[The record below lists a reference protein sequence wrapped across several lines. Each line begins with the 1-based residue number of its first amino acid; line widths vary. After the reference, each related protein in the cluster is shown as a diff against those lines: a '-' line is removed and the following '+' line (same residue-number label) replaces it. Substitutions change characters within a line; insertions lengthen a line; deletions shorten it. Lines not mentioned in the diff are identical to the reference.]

1 LIILWQVRFLTQD
14 AIKEGPFMT
23 VTKLGY
29 AIALALAATTVAS
42 AHAAERGDPSL
53 DCAAAYMD
61 EVSRAIC
68 ADPASAE
75 LDRRITARFETVRR
89 DLPEDAAMALA
100 DDQHYF
106 EELRGLAYRA
116 SGGNAAALQAM
127 LAERAAFLDAVVLGG
142 PELRAG
148 TWRNFTGTVAVTD
161 DGSVMIV
168 EAQPAYGQSICRV
181 TGRLGASA
189 MAGKVTLHG
198 QPRRSVRLERFGT
211 VLVVTDSAMSAESPC
226 ALGGEPFFR
235 VAVQPEADGVTEP

>member
-1 LIILWQVRFLTQD
+1 LNIEYFVADRFLTQD
-14 AIKEGPFMT
+14 AIEEGPFMT
-23 VTKLGY
+23 VRNLGY
-29 AIALALAATTVAS
+29 AIVLAIAAPGT
-42 AHAAERGDPSL
+42 AHAAAKADPSL
-53 DCAAAYMD
+53 DCVAAHKD

-68 ADPASAE
+68 ADPATAA
-75 LDRRITARFETVRR
+75 LDRRIAARFDTLRR

-106 EELRGLAYRA
+106 EELRGLALGA
-116 SGGNAAALQAM
+116 SGGNAAALQAV

-142 PELRAG
+142 PQLRAG
-148 TWRNFTGTVAVTD
+148 TWRNFTGTVTVTD

-181 TGRLGASA
+181 TGRLGGSA
-189 MAGKVTLHG
+189 MAGKVTLYG
-198 QPRRSVRLERFGT
+198 QPGRSVGLDRFGT
-211 VLVVTDSAMSAESPC
+211 VMVVTDSAMSAANPC